1 MKRLLT
7 TLVILTGLFGSGGAV
22 WADLAGG
29 YYNTAWEA
37 EEAGDYAE
45 AAKWY
50 RKAADE
56 GLAIAQFRLGSMYAL
71 GEGVSQDDAEA
82 KKWFREA
89 ADQGY
94 AKAQNDLGEIYLNG
108 GNFTKD
114 RRTVR
119 KDYAEALKWF
129 RKA

>member
-7 TLVILTGLFGSGGAV
+7 TLVILTGLLGSVGSV
-22 WADLAGG
+22 WADAWSDFNRG
-29 YYNTAWEA
+29 WEA
-37 EEAGDYAE
+37 YEAGDYAE

-89 ADQGY
+89 A
-94 AKAQNDLGEIYLNG
+94 LRVMRR
-108 GNFTKD
+108 
-114 RRTVR
+114 RRTILVR
-119 KDYAEALKWF
+119 CTSTVETSLRTVGPSVRIMLK
-129 RKA
+129 R